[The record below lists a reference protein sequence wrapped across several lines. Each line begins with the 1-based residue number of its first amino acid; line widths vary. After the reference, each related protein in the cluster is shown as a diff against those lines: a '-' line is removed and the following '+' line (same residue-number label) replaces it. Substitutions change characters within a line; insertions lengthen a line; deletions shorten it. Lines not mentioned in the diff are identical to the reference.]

1 MDILHDHS
9 HGHGHQHGHGHDR
22 FEEPGHEPIEGG
34 STGGKVALRFALAA
48 MILLAA
54 VLAAASVLVPAGQA
68 VVVTRFGSLVR
79 VLTEPG
85 LAWKLPAPIDG
96 TIAVDLRLRTTTTGM
111 QDVGTKDGLRV
122 LVQSYVAWQVPD
134 DPARVRQ
141 FLRAVRNDPDEAA
154 RQLRSLVGAALQ
166 VVASSFSFDEL
177 VDTDPSKLRIG
188 AFEDRLRDQVAGQVL
203 EIYGI
208 QVRQVG
214 VERLSLPPATLAAT
228 VSRMRAERE
237 TVAAERTAEGLR
249 AAAAIRSEAARDQ
262 RITVAAART
271 QAADIEAASRREAAE
286 IEARA
291 YLADPK
297 LYLLLRSLDTV
308 NSVVGSN
315 TRLILRT
322 DAAPFDVLAAGPPKA
337 DEGVK
342 APPQVVEPAQ
352 PGSSGGEAGMGE
364 HSGNAIAGEPR

>member
-1 MDILHDHS
+1 MDIHL
-9 HGHGHQHGHGHDR
+9 HGHGHDHHGHDH

-34 STGGKVALRFALAA
+34 GTRGKTVLRFALAGL
-48 MILLAA
+48 ILAAA
-54 VLAAASVLVPAGQA
+54 VLTAASVMVPAGHA

-85 LAWKLPAPIDG
+85 LSWKLPTPIES

-122 LVQSYVAWQVPD
+122 LLQSYVAWQVPS
-134 DPARVRQ
+134 DPDRVRQ

-154 RQLRSLVGAALQ
+154 RQLRSLVGAAMQ
-166 VVASSFSFDEL
+166 VVASSFEFAEL
-177 VDTDPSKLRIG
+177 VDTDPSKLRVG
-188 AFEDRLRDQVAGQVL
+188 AFEDRLRDQVGQQVL
-203 EIYGI
+203 DIYGI
-208 QVRQVG
+208 QIRQVG
-214 VERLSLPPATLAAT
+214 VERLSLPAATLAAT

-249 AAAAIRSEAARDQ
+249 AAAEIRSEAARDQ
-262 RITVAAART
+262 RITVAKAHT
-271 QAADIEAASRREAAE
+271 EAADIEAASRKEAAE

-291 YLADPK
+291 YLADPR

-308 NSVVGSN
+308 NSVVGAN

-322 DAAPFDVLAAGPPKA
+322 DAAPFDVLAEGPPKPVDLA
-337 DEGVK
+337 PSGK
-342 APPQVVEPAQ
+342 AMA
-352 PGSSGGEAGMGE
+352 GSAK
-364 HSGNAIAGEPR
+364 